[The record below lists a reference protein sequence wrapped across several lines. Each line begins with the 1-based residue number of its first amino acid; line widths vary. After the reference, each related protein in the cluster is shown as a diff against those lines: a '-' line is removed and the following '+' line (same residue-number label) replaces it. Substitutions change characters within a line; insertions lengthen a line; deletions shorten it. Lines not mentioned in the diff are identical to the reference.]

1 MKHYKLYTFV
11 ANMFSVIASFFLA
24 YELRIGWM
32 PNDTAFNNINDALV
46 LSLLIF
52 SYLAVFIL
60 YHPTKAKFGVFS
72 RIKQAIINNLF
83 MAGLFIML
91 AYMTKASSSVPRGFF
106 VYYFGINALLSFAIS
121 SIFDLFVK
129 LHLRNNKIQ
138 TVVYTDNKNLTAVV
152 DRLIRLG
159 EPNSRIRAVVLLG
172 KGNKETLYRLTVTA
186 KNKDKAP
193 TYQLQKSGDK
203 VLPEIVRI
211 NHVDLDYDFD
221 EEKSTP
227 VEFLTRNAIDRVI
240 ISTKS
245 TNTER
250 VREIADRIGEMG
262 IHILITF
269 DSFRIDGLNS
279 RIDEM
284 GNISVIRLAPRIF
297 TDWEIAEKRI
307 LDIIGGLIGS
317 LICIIVGIFVA
328 PLIWLEDRGPI
339 IFKQQR
345 VGKGGHIFKIYK
357 FRSMYVDAESQL
369 KKLQDKNE
377 MNGLMF
383 KMKDD
388 PRITKI
394 GKFIRKTSIDELPQ
408 FFNVLKGD
416 MSLVGYRPPVLTEY
430 NQYKAGYKRRMLIKP
445 GITGLWQV
453 SGRSNIT
460 DFDEVLKLDNHY
472 IDHWSIL
479 FDIKILFKT
488 VAVVFKGE
496 GAE

>member
-1 MKHYKLYTFV
+1 
-11 ANMFSVIASFFLA
+11 MFSVIASFFLA

-221 EEKSTP
+221 EEKSKARAPTP
-227 VEFLTRNAIDRVI
+227 TA
-240 ISTKS
+240 SAK
-245 TNTER
+245 
-250 VREIADRIGEMG
+250 
-262 IHILITF
+262 
-269 DSFRIDGLNS
+269 
-279 RIDEM
+279 
-284 GNISVIRLAPRIF
+284 
-297 TDWEIAEKRI
+297 
-307 LDIIGGLIGS
+307 S
-317 LICIIVGIFVA
+317 LIASARWAFIF
-328 PLIWLEDRGPI
+328 
-339 IFKQQR
+339 
-345 VGKGGHIFKIYK
+345 
-357 FRSMYVDAESQL
+357 
-369 KKLQDKNE
+369 
-377 MNGLMF
+377 
-383 KMKDD
+383 
-388 PRITKI
+388 
-394 GKFIRKTSIDELPQ
+394 
-408 FFNVLKGD
+408 
-416 MSLVGYRPPVLTEY
+416 
-430 NQYKAGYKRRMLIKP
+430 
-445 GITGLWQV
+445 
-453 SGRSNIT
+453 
-460 DFDEVLKLDNHY
+460 
-472 IDHWSIL
+472 
-479 FDIKILFKT
+479 
-488 VAVVFKGE
+488 
-496 GAE
+496 